1 MKTRAPRRVDYSAI
15 IIRPPL
21 SLLFI
26 LALGAC
32 ARTGIPPQMSLAPA
46 APPSQAPSADG
57 IHPYQGELMQCV
69 PYAREV
75 SGIDITGDA
84 WSWWDSADGKYQRGH
99 QPRFM
104 SVLVLSRTDR
114 LKLGHVAVV
123 VDVLGPREIRVTH
136 ANFGSDPIGRRII
149 YDSMPAIDV
158 SPGNDWSVV
167 RFWNYQAK
175 AWGITYQASGFIYP
189 ERAGTTVSAG
199 PVPTS

>member
-1 MKTRAPRRVDYSAI
+1 LIFIFPVLL
-15 IIRPPL
+15 L
-21 SLLFI
+21 S
-26 LALGAC
+26 AC
-32 ARTGIPPQMSLAPA
+32 ATQSAVAPPVASEPPAPA
-46 APPSQAPSADG
+46 A

-84 WSWWDSADGKYQRGH
+84 WSWWDGSLGKYERGR

-104 SVLVLSRTDR
+104 AVLVLSRTQR

-123 VDVLGPREIRVTH
+123 MDVLGPREIRVTH
-136 ANFGSDPIGRRII
+136 ANFGSDSLSRRII

-158 SPGNDWSVV
+158 SVANDWSLV
-167 RFWNYQAK
+167 RFWNYDAK
-175 AWGITYQASGFIYP
+175 AWGITYEASGFVYP
-189 ERAGTTVSAG
+189 DRIGTVVSAG

>member
-1 MKTRAPRRVDYSAI
+1 VRDAASL
-15 IIRPPL
+15 PL
-21 SLLFI
+21 RLRCVFVFPVLLL
-26 LALGAC
+26 LAAC
-32 ARTGIPPQMSLAPA
+32 SSPGLAPQA
-46 APPSQAPSADG
+46 VAPSVASEAPDPAG

-84 WSWWDSADGKYQRGH
+84 WSWWDAADGKYQRGH
-99 QPRFM
+99 LPQFM
-104 SVLVLSRTDR
+104 AVLVLSRTDR
-114 LKLGHVAVV
+114 LKFGHVAVV
-123 VDVLGPREIRVTH
+123 VDVIGPREIRVTH
-136 ANFGSDPIGRRII
+136 ANFGSDPVSRRII

-158 SPGNDWSVV
+158 SPANDWSLV

-189 ERAGTTVSAG
+189 ERAVTTVTTG

>member
-1 MKTRAPRRVDYSAI
+1 VRRWPGLSFRL
-15 IIRPPL
+15 RPVFLFPV
-21 SLLFI
+21 LL
-26 LALGAC
+26 LLGAC
-32 ARTGIPPQMSLAPA
+32 AGRTVTPESVAPTVA
-46 APPSQAPSADG
+46 SEAPNPEG
-57 IHPYQGELMQCV
+57 IHPYQGALMQCV

-84 WSWWDSADGKYQRGH
+84 WSWWDAAEGKYERGH

-104 SVLVLSRTDR
+104 AVLVLSRTDR

-136 ANFGSDPIGRRII
+136 ANFGSDPVSRRIV

-158 SPGNDWSVV
+158 SIANDWSLV

-175 AWGITYQASGFIYP
+175 AWGITYEASGFIYP
-189 ERAGTTVSAG
+189 EKTVTTVTTG

>member
-1 MKTRAPRRVDYSAI
+1 MRRWRSLSFRL
-15 IIRPPL
+15 RPV
-21 SLLFI
+21 LLFPV
-26 LALGAC
+26 LLFLGAC
-32 ARTGIPPQMSLAPA
+32 AGRTVAPESVTPA
-46 APPSQAPSADG
+46 VAGEAPNPGG

-84 WSWWDSADGKYQRGH
+84 WSWWDAAEGKYERGH

-104 SVLVLSRTDR
+104 AVLVLSRTDR

-123 VDVLGPREIRVTH
+123 VDVLGPREILVTH
-136 ANFGSDPIGRRII
+136 ANFGSDPVSRRIV

-158 SPGNDWSVV
+158 SVANDWSLV

-175 AWGITYQASGFIYP
+175 AWGITYEASGFIYP
-189 ERAGTTVSAG
+189 QKTVTTVTTG

>member
-1 MKTRAPRRVDYSAI
+1 MAPESV
-15 IIRPPL
+15 
-21 SLLFI
+21 
-26 LALGAC
+26 
-32 ARTGIPPQMSLAPA
+32 APA
-46 APPSQAPSADG
+46 VASEAPNPDG

-84 WSWWDSADGKYQRGH
+84 WSWWDAAEGKYERGH

-104 SVLVLSRTDR
+104 AVLVLSRTDR

-136 ANFGSDPIGRRII
+136 ANFGSDPVSRRIV

-158 SPGNDWSVV
+158 SVANDWSLM

-175 AWGITYQASGFIYP
+175 AWGITYEASGFIYP
-189 ERAGTTVSAG
+189 EKTVTTVTTG